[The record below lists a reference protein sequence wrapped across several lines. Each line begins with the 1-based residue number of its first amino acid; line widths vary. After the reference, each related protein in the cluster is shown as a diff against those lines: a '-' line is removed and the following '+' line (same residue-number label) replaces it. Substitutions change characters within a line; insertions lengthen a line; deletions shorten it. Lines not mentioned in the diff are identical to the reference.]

1 MPDAPKKEE
10 MEMWRAWKKT
20 PGTVNLEPLLISM
33 DPMIQKRVNQ
43 FAGAPIPRSA
53 IEAEARKQAIS
64 AFETYNP
71 KMGAALGTHV
81 TNYMQKVYRYV
92 TTYQNVGRLPESRT
106 AKIDMFQKTKAFM
119 EQLKGR
125 EPSTV
130 ELADELGWSKREVG
144 RMEVELR
151 KDLGLET
158 SFGEMKFLDFD
169 RNADLMAYGYYE
181 LTPEEQLVF
190 DYTIGMHGKQKLTID
205 AIGKKM
211 KKTSRQVGLIKQ
223 KIVDK
228 LKRFQK

>member
-1 MPDAPKKEE
+1 MPEAPKKEE
-10 MEMWRAWKKT
+10 LEMWRVWKKDST
-20 PGTVNLEPLLISM
+20 MTNLEPLLVSL
-33 DPMIQKRVNQ
+33 DPLIQKRVNQ
-43 FAGAPIPRSA
+43 FSGAPIPRSA
-53 IEAEARKQAIS
+53 IEAEARKQAVS

-71 KMGAALGTHV
+71 KMGAGLSTHV

-106 AKIDMFQKTKAFM
+106 AKIDTFQKTKAFLA
-119 EQLKGR
+119 QIKDR

-144 RMEVELR
+144 RMEIELR

-158 SFGEMKFLDFD
+158 SFSEMKFLDFD
-169 RNADLMAYGYYE
+169 RNADLLAYGYYE

-190 DYTIGMHGKQKLTID
+190 DYTIGMHGKPKLKIED
-205 AIGKKM
+205 IGKKL
-211 KKTSRQVGLIKQ
+211 KKTPRQIGLIKQ